1 MSALP
6 IIGFVVVALLAVAFA
21 VVPLVR
27 GWEKKR
33 ALLMAAI
40 ALFMLGV
47 GGGVYWMVGR
57 PELAKRSAQGLNTRD
72 MKGLVPYLIEQLRK
86 TPNDVRG
93 WRYLGQVYMSAS
105 DPVDAA
111 KALARAIALTGKG
124 DPELNAAYGEALVLA
139 NNGVVPDTAEAAFMD
154 ALRVDPTSP
163 PARFYLGLARVQHND
178 KPGAI
183 GYWQSLLNEAPPTS
197 QLHQMLVD
205 RLAALT
211 AQTGGMPAGGPR
223 AMVAMLAARL
233 KADPNDALGWV
244 RLMRAYSVLG
254 ETDKAK
260 EALATARA
268 TFKDNKDALLA
279 FQTAATALKL
289 EK

>member
-1 MSALP
+1 LSALP
-6 IIGFVVVALLAVAFA
+6 IIGFVLVALLAVAFA
-21 VVPLVR
+21 VVPLVY

-40 ALFMLGV
+40 ALFMLGI

-57 PELAKRSAQGLNTRD
+57 PQLARRAAQGLNTHD
-72 MKGLVPYLIEQLRK
+72 MKGLVPYLIAQLRK

-93 WRYLGQVYMSAS
+93 WRYLGQVYMTAN

-111 KALARAIALTGKG
+111 KALAKAIALTGHG
-124 DPELNAAYGEALVLA
+124 DPELDAAYGEALVLS
-139 NNGVVPDTAEAAFMD
+139 NNGVVPDAAETAFQD
-154 ALRVDPTSP
+154 ALRADPSNP
-163 PARFYLGLARVQHND
+163 PARFYLGLARVQHKD

-183 GYWQSLLNEAPPTS
+183 AYWQSLLNEAPPTS

-211 AQTGGMPAGGPR
+211 AQSGGRPDPR
-223 AMVAMLAARL
+223 QMVAMLAARL

-244 RLMRAYSVLG
+244 RLINAYTVLG
-254 ETDKAK
+254 EMEKAK
-260 EALATARA
+260 AALASARA
-268 TFKDNKDALLA
+268 TFKGNKDA
-279 FQTAATALKL
+279 QTAFDSIAKQI
-289 EK
+289 K

>member
-1 MSALP
+1 MTALP
-6 IIGFVVVALLAVAFA
+6 FIGFVVTALLAVAFA

-40 ALFMLGV
+40 ALFLLGI
-47 GGGVYWMVGR
+47 GGGTYLLVGR
-57 PELAKRSAQGLNTRD
+57 PQLAERAAQGLNSRD
-72 MKGLVPYLIEQLRK
+72 MKALVPYLIKQLRK

-93 WRYLGQVYMSAS
+93 WRYLAQVYMTAN

-111 KALARAIALTGKG
+111 KALAKAIALTGRG
-124 DPELNAAYGEALVLA
+124 DAELSAAYGEALVLSS
-139 NNGVVPDTAEAAFMD
+139 NGVVPDQAEAAFLD
-154 ALRVDPTSP
+154 ALKVDPMNP

-178 KPGAI
+178 RPGAI
-183 GYWQSLLNEAPPTS
+183 GYWQSLLNETPPTS

-211 AQTGGMPAGGPR
+211 AQSGGMPAGGPR

-244 RLMRAYSVLG
+244 RLMRAYTVLG
-254 ETDKAK
+254 ETAKAK
-260 EALATARA
+260 EALATARR
-268 TFKDNKDALLA
+268 TFKDNKDALTA

-289 EK
+289 D

>member
-6 IIGFVVVALLAVAFA
+6 IIGFVLVALLAVAFA
-21 VVPLVR
+21 VVPLVY

-40 ALFMLGV
+40 ALFMLGI

-57 PELAKRSAQGLNTRD
+57 PQLARRAAQGLNTHD
-72 MKGLVPYLIEQLRK
+72 MKGLVPYLIAQLRK

-93 WRYLGQVYMSAS
+93 WRYLGQVYMTAN

-111 KALARAIALTGKG
+111 KALAKAIALTGHG
-124 DPELNAAYGEALVLA
+124 DPELDAAYGEALVLS
-139 NNGVVPDTAEAAFMD
+139 NNGVVPDAAETAFQD
-154 ALRVDPTSP
+154 ALRADPSNP
-163 PARFYLGLARVQHND
+163 PARFYLGLARVQHKD
-178 KPGAI
+178 KLGAI
-183 GYWQSLLNEAPPTS
+183 AYWQSLLNEAPPTS

-211 AQTGGMPAGGPR
+211 AQSGGRPDPR
-223 AMVAMLAARL
+223 QMVAMLAARL

-244 RLMRAYSVLG
+244 RLINAYTVLG
-254 ETDKAK
+254 EMDKAK
-260 EALATARA
+260 DALATARA
-268 TFKDNKDALLA
+268 TFKGNKDA
-279 FQTAATALKL
+279 QTAFDSIAKQI
-289 EK
+289 K

>member
-1 MSALP
+1 VSALP
-6 IIGFVVVALLAVAFA
+6 IIGFVLVALLAVAFA

-40 ALFMLGV
+40 ALFLLGV
-47 GGGVYWMVGR
+47 GGGTYWMVGR
-57 PELAKRSAQGLNTRD
+57 PQLAQRAAQGLNTRD
-72 MKGLVPYLIEQLRK
+72 MKGLVPYLIAQLRK

-93 WRYLGQVYMSAS
+93 WRYLGQVYMTAN

-111 KALARAIALTGKG
+111 KALAKAIALTGRD
-124 DPELNAAYGEALVLA
+124 DPELDAAYGEALVLA
-139 NNGVVPDTAEAAFMD
+139 NNGVVPETAEAAFRD

-211 AQTGGMPAGGPR
+211 AQSGGRPDPR
-223 AMVAMLAARL
+223 QMVAMLAARL

-244 RLMRAYSVLG
+244 RLINAYTVLG
-254 ETDKAK
+254 EMDKAK
-260 EALATARA
+260 DALATARA
-268 TFKDNKDALLA
+268 TFKGNTDA
-279 FQTAATALKL
+279 QTALDTIARQIK
-289 EK
+289 

>member
-1 MSALP
+1 VTLLP
-6 IIGFVVVALLAVAFA
+6 IIGFVLVALLAVAFA

-33 ALLMAAI
+33 VLLMAAI
-40 ALFMLGV
+40 ALFLLGV
-47 GGGVYWMVGR
+47 GGGTYWMVGR
-57 PELAKRSAQGLNTRD
+57 PMLARRQAEGLNSRD
-72 MKGLVPYLIEQLRK
+72 MKALVPMLIAQLRK

-93 WRYLGQVYMSAS
+93 WRYLGQIYMTAN

-111 KALARAIALTGKG
+111 KALAKAIALTGRG
-124 DPELNAAYGEALVLA
+124 DAELDAAYGEALVLA
-139 NNGVVPDTAEAAFMD
+139 NNGVVPDAAEAAFHD

-178 KPGAI
+178 KTGAI

-211 AQTGGMPAGGPR
+211 AQSGGRPDPR
-223 AMVAMLAARL
+223 QMVAMLAARL

-244 RLMRAYSVLG
+244 RLMRAYTVLG
-254 ETDKAK
+254 ETAKAK

-268 TFKDNKDALLA
+268 TFKDNKDALIA

-289 EK
+289 D

>member
-1 MSALP
+1 MTLLP
-6 IIGFVVVALLAVAFA
+6 IIGFVLVALLAVAFA

-33 ALLMAAI
+33 VLLMAAI

-47 GGGVYWMVGR
+47 GWGIYWMVGR
-57 PELAKRSAQGLNTRD
+57 PALATRAAMGLNTRD
-72 MKGLVPYLIEQLRK
+72 VKGLVPYLIKQLRK
-86 TPNDVRG
+86 TPNDARG
-93 WRYLGQVYMSAS
+93 WRYLAQVYMTSNDAT
-105 DPVDAA
+105 DAA
-111 KALARAIALTGKG
+111 KALAKAIALTGRG
-124 DPELNAAYGEALVLA
+124 DAELDAAYGEALVLS
-139 NNGVVPDTAEAAFMD
+139 NNGVVPEQAETAFQD
-154 ALRVDPTSP
+154 ALKADPANP

-178 KPGAI
+178 RPGAI
-183 GYWQSLLNEAPPTS
+183 TYWQSLLNETPPTS

-211 AQTGGMPAGGPR
+211 AQNGGMPAGGPR

-244 RLMRAYSVLG
+244 RLMRAYAVLG
-254 ETDKAK
+254 DTGKAK
-260 EALATARA
+260 EALATARK
-268 TFKDNKDALLA
+268 TFKDNKDALTA

-289 EK
+289 E